1 MSVAH
6 SEVTREASD
15 GGRQPCSSPALWGW
29 WYRGQKQRNRHT
41 RPRYGWRGLDD
52 AGRSEVRW
60 SGRGG
65 GKGKSSRTLTHLGTE
80 GRRNGDAPA
89 TLGLSVAERRSE
101 VARADSCG
109 GSRAANLVVEG
120 GGGGRGLDA
129 AAWGGTKRF
138 ALVVEGGSNG
148 EVRCWSSGNYVDL
161 Q

>member
-41 RPRYGWRGLDD
+41 RLRYGWRGLDD

-80 GRRNGDAPA
+80 GRRNGMHLQHSVSRSRREGVRS
-89 TLGLSVAERRSE
+89 LGRIAAAVHGQQTWSSRVVVEVVVWMQRRG
-101 VARADSCG
+101 VGQRG
-109 GSRAANLVVEG
+109 LPWWSRAAAME
-120 GGGGRGLDA
+120 R
-129 AAWGGTKRF
+129 
-138 ALVVEGGSNG
+138 
-148 EVRCWSSGNYVDL
+148 
-161 Q
+161 